1 MALLLSGQSLSKSFS
16 SDPLFDDISLDV
28 LEGERLALIGPN
40 GSGKSTLLRILAG
53 KLEPDHGKCTRR
65 KGLRI
70 GYLAQQDQ
78 FDESA
83 TVEQVLDSALADCA
97 SADGG
102 PADCPNEEHQ
112 RKTQVGIALGKFG
125 FNHPGALAASLSG
138 GWRKRL
144 ALARELVRQPDLLL

>member
-70 GYLAQQDQ
+70 GYLAQEDQ
-78 FDESA
+78 FAEGA
-83 TVEQVLDSALADCA
+83 TIEQVLDASLAEWAATDGA
-97 SADGG
+97 AADG
-102 PADCPNEEHQ
+102 PAEEHE
-112 RKTQVGIALGKFG
+112 RRTQVSIALGKFG
-125 FNHPGALAASLSG
+125 FNDPGALAASLSG

-144 ALARELVRQPDLLL
+144 ALARELVRQPD